1 MPATRTG
8 ARLVLA
14 AASVGAGAV
23 HLVHAPAHLGE
34 YLPLGIGFVAAGV
47 LQVLLGLTMVLRGSA
62 RVLLASS
69 AVSGA
74 VVVAYVVS
82 RTTGLPFGPEA
93 FQAEALSTADVL
105 CFALE
110 VPVVLG
116 GLLLARRPSALRAPL
131 GRRALA
137 VVVASLALVGTAS
150 GVAVASPEHE
160 HAHSHEECPTAPV
173 LTGTLDDRGVD
184 TGVTAYFRCRLAEA
198 HEAPHAD

>member
-14 AASVGAGAV
+14 AASVGAGAI
-23 HLVHAPAHLGE
+23 HLAHTPAHMEE
-34 YLPLGIGFVAAGV
+34 YLPLGIGFVAAGA
-47 LQVLLGLTMVLRGSA
+47 LQLLLGLTIAFRDST

-69 AVSGA
+69 AVSA
-74 VVVAYVVS
+74 VVLLAYVVS

-93 FQAEALSTADVL
+93 FEAEALGTADVL

-116 GLLLARRPSALRAPL
+116 GLLLALRRNALRTRM

-150 GVAVASPEHE
+150 GIAVASPEHE
-160 HAHSHEECPTAPV
+160 HAHGHEACPAAPV
-173 LTGTLDDRGVD
+173 ITGTVDERGVD
-184 TGVTAYFRCRLAEA
+184 TGVTAYFRCRLENQ
-198 HEAPHAD
+198 HGH